1 MSLDSRELRRIAHEK
16 RNALTEEE
24 KEQRRKNLEIVETD
38 VEVISLVS
46 KSMGKCGNQ
55 GLIQTMDYNPC
66 RMVMKDQKYI
76 ADIQRNGT
84 ARVNLTMLGQF
95 LGLNLEKG
103 EYQRVSDNKE
113 AKLGFGDPIK
123 NKKWL
128 VYGLIAVAGYFA
140 YKKFKK

>member
-1 MSLDSRELRRIAHEK
+1 MSLDSRELRRIAQEK

-84 ARVNLTMLGQF
+84 ARVEQTMFGQF
-95 LGLNLEKG
+95 VGLNLEKG
-103 EYQRVSDNKE
+103 GYQRVS
-113 AKLGFGDPIK
+113 KLGFGDPIK

-128 VYGLIAVAGYFA
+128 VYGLIAAAGYFA
-140 YKKFKK
+140 YKKFIK

>member
-1 MSLDSRELRRIAHEK
+1 MALREVSRYG
-16 RNALTEEE
+16 LTEEE
-24 KEQRRKNLEIVETD
+24 KEQRRINSEIVETD

-55 GLIQTMDYNPC
+55 GVIQTMDYNPC
-66 RMVMKDQKYI
+66 RMLMKDQKYI

-84 ARVNLTMLGQF
+84 ARVKLTMFGQSVN
-95 LGLNLEKG
+95 LNLKKG
-103 EYQRVSDNKE
+103 EYQRVS
-113 AKLGFGDPIK
+113 KLGFGDPLK

-128 VYGLIAVAGYFA
+128 VYGLIAIAGYFA

>member
-1 MSLDSRELRRIAHEK
+1 MSLDSRELRRIAQEK

-84 ARVNLTMLGQF
+84 ARVEQTMFGQF
-95 LGLNLEKG
+95 VGLNLEKG
-103 EYQRVSDNKE
+103 EYQRVSENKE

-140 YKKFKK
+140 YKKFIK